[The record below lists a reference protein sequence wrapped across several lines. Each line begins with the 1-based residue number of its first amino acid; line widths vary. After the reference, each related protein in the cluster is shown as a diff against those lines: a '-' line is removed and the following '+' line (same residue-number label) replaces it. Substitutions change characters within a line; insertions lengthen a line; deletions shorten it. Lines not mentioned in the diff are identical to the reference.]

1 MGGNEMFRFAHPFY
15 FLLLIPALAAAWF
28 IFRRRVSRG
37 VLFSTTGRIPAGVT
51 SWRVLA
57 GALLGFL
64 YVAGLVLVTAA
75 LARPQTVLSKSQR
88 KADVISIYMVTD
100 ISGSMEA
107 LDMSDF
113 AGNTILKERTRLDA
127 VKDAFAAFVNKR
139 PDDLVGLV
147 TFGGFAST
155 RSPLTPDHEAL
166 IHLLKGIEVPRP
178 SQDGSGQVVDQEEL
192 MTAIGDGLA
201 TACARMEKA
210 DTKSKIIVLL
220 SDGESNTGAVKPDEA
235 AKVAK
240 KMGIRVYTI
249 GVGGSGQTLI
259 RGRDMFGRAAVVPAM
274 VSMDEG
280 QLKRIAE
287 AAGGLYFNVR
297 NPRGM
302 EKALDEINKLE
313 KTSVERDVYNQYNEL
328 FGRFL
333 WPGLGLLALATT
345 LNMAVTRRIV

>member
-1 MGGNEMFRFAHPFY
+1 MFRFAHPFY
-15 FLLLIPALAAAWF
+15 FLLLFPVLAGALF

-51 SWRVLA
+51 SWRALA
-57 GALLGFL
+57 GALMGLL
-64 YVAGLVLVTAA
+64 YVLGLVLVTVA

-127 VKDAFAAFVNKR
+127 VKDAFAEFVRKR
-139 PDDLVGLV
+139 PDDLVGLI

-155 RSPLTPDHEAL
+155 RSPLTPDREAL
-166 IHLLKGIEVPRP
+166 IHLLQGIQVPRP
-178 SQDGSGQVVDQEEL
+178 AQDGSGMVDQEEL

-210 DTKSKIIVLL
+210 ETKSKIIVLL

-249 GVGGSGQTLI
+249 GVGGTGETLV
-259 RGRDMFGRAAVVPAM
+259 RARDRFGRSTIMPAM
-274 VSMDEG
+274 LSMDEG

-287 AAGGLYFNVR
+287 ATGGTYFNVR

-302 EKALDEINKLE
+302 EKALEEINKLE

-345 LNMAVTRRIV
+345 AGMAVTRRIV